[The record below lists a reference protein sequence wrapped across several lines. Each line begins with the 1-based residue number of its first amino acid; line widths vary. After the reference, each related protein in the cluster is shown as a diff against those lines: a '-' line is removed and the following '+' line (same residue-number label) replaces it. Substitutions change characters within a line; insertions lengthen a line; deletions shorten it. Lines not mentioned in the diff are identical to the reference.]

1 MNTRNLLIPAVSTPS
16 GRGVAMDFAPGRG
29 SGFEYLQLQVRRI
42 PAGETLEGSTDAN
55 EMAIVG
61 LGGTF
66 DLESNHGKWSKVGA
80 RANVFSGMP
89 SAVYLPINTSF
100 TAKAVGDCDLAF
112 CYCRAEESH
121 PAAFIQPSDV
131 RVEIRGGAN
140 ATRQI
145 NHIITPEFSSQR
157 LLIVEVYTPSGNWSS
172 YPPHKHD
179 VHNPPGEVDL
189 EELYYYRIDRPEGY
203 AIQRV
208 YTRDRQLDETLTVRD
223 GDLVLVPEGYHPVVA
238 AHGYNVYYLNLLAGS
253 AHSMAASDDPD
264 YGWVR
269 DTWREKDPRVP
280 LVKSG

>member
-1 MNTRNLLIPAVSTPS
+1 MNTRNLLIPAESTPR
-16 GRGVAMDFAPGRG
+16 GRGVAMDFVPGSG

-42 PAGETLEGSTDAN
+42 PAGEILEGGTDIN

-66 DLESNHGKWSKVGA
+66 DLESTHGKWSNVGS

-89 SAVYLPINTSF
+89 SAVYLPVQTSF
-100 TAKAVGDCDLAF
+100 TVKAVRDCDLAF
-112 CYCRAEESH
+112 CYCRAEVSH
-121 PAAFIQPSDV
+121 PAALIQPSDV

-145 NHIITPEFSSQR
+145 NHIITPEFPSQR

-179 VHNPPGEVDL
+179 VHNPPEEVDL

-223 GDLVLVPEGYHPVVA
+223 GDLVLIPEGYHPVVA
-238 AHGYNVYYLNLLAGS
+238 AHGYNIYYLNLLAGS

-264 YGWVR
+264 YGWIR